1 MAKTSLNMGAG
12 LGLGRVPA
20 GQAHMPFL
28 IHYGDKKLGE
38 TDVCVQLKKT
48 RRGAQAGQVWP

>member
-12 LGLGRVPA
+12 LGLGSVPA

-28 IHYGDKKLGE
+28 IHYGDKKLGRLLS
-38 TDVCVQLKKT
+38 VYS
-48 RRGAQAGQVWP
+48 